1 MAFCRLFVCNIVVLC
16 VIHNSVG
23 SALLV
28 LTVDGHTR
36 ASMRGTSDSTVPAL
50 FLCYILPCLC
60 GNWGSKVHFMK
71 KFNLK
76 LLLSTIALLCST
88 LASAHDF
95 EVDGIFYNII
105 DESAKTVEVTFKG
118 SKQNSYSNEYS
129 GEVVV
134 PEIVEYHGYAYTV
147 TAIGDEAFCYCGSL
161 TSVKL
166 PNTILGIGN
175 YAFCHTSIADI
186 VIPAS
191 VESLGNFALS
201 TIGGLSKLEIPSNVT
216 RIGIGAFE
224 SSLYKSTKP
233 LIYIGH
239 GVQTV
244 SERAVASN
252 DNGLNTV
259 YLGSNITD
267 INIAAFSDNIGIT
280 KVYCMA
286 STPPAVSTSYLSYYG
301 DNTNMY
307 SNSDVVLY
315 VPYGTRENYHT
326 APFWGKFPSIVELDY
341 FVVDGISY
349 RVVSE
354 VTATCEVTFDGATY
368 DEFTQEYVGDIVVPS
383 TITWGGKKYT
393 VTSVGDNA
401 FRGCTSLASITLPS
415 SVTSIGEYAFYD
427 CENLTKV
434 VLPSSIESI
443 GAYAFSG
450 ATRNIK
456 DLYTFAMQPAHLF
469 ASTFYTSLYSN
480 ATLYVPY
487 NSAALYKSAD
497 YWKDFADIDEL
508 GYFEANGFYYSVS
521 SAANFACE
529 IVKSA
534 VEYSGDVKIPASAVY
549 NGTTYTVTGIGEE
562 AFCDLASVTS
572 VTIPESVTYIGSKA
586 FAGCLGIKTL
596 TIPEN
601 VVSVGDLAFYG
612 CMGVDSIVS
621 KALIAPRISELT
633 FAGLPGNVKLNCPYE
648 ADYSSW
654 YPYFTVQGGSPSAG
668 NSTISFSSNDG
679 LPGERVGNHNIWE
692 SPLCYFDTSMQR
704 IRFTVLESNRG
715 STSENL
721 YNGFPLVAIS
731 EIELYDMNGTKI
743 AYSTESV
750 TTNSLATNEGSL
762 SALCDGDYSTY
773 YHSTWKAGSGSVPDD
788 YVYIDVVLPYAL
800 NSIKIKMVGRDLAKY
815 DNDLL
820 PVSMVV
826 SCDAGS
832 RTIEE
837 GCCGDSAFWSIC
849 NGTLLITGSG
859 VVSSTPW
866 SSRSGG
872 VKNVVVEEGITI
884 LPAYIFN
891 NYINLQCVSL
901 PSTLTM
907 IGNEAF
913 KGCSNLASV
922 ITAATVVPSLGS
934 DVFDGISENAI
945 LTIPTGSDYSSWEQY
960 FSAFKGNN
968 GEALKVLLADA
979 QVLLDN
985 SVEGDNVGEYVKGS
999 KAALQAVIND
1009 VSANL
1014 SDSMLDKDVE
1024 LFTNQINAAVE
1035 IFKQRVNV
1043 KCTNSIKLDNIK
1055 TRAGKQ
1061 EVVSV
1066 YLNNVAE
1073 ITGLQFDV
1081 FLPDGVT
1088 FAIDDDGYE
1097 LIELVTERTTV
1108 RKHTFENT
1116 VQSDGSM
1123 RILCYSNSNAIFS
1136 GNNGAVLSMT
1146 LNVAEEMAEGDY
1158 VVDIKNIVLTE
1169 SGGTTK
1175 YEIPII
1181 SSYIA
1186 VESHIMGDI
1195 NGDGSIDVADISG
1208 LVSIILGTDAQA
1220 VNVKAADINNDG
1232 SIDVADISGIVS
1244 VILGVKETSS
1254 EIAKTKLATRA
1265 AVEGN
1270 TLFIEPFVISAGE
1283 EKEIEVLMSNPGDAF
1298 TGLQFDFVLPEGIEV
1313 VTDDDYYLIDLGSR
1327 TNTRKHVSPE
1337 ASVQEDGSLRVLTY
1351 SNKNE
1356 LFKGES
1362 GDVLVITVKAADN
1375 LDDGCYELKLK
1386 NIVLSRADGTKD
1398 TPADTTAIITVGE
1411 NVTGVDDVLVDVN
1424 KADNVIYDLSGR
1436 AVENPTKGFYISNGK
1451 KIIVR

>member
-1 MAFCRLFVCNIVVLC
+1 MNMKKRCINFLLPLMVLFC
-16 VIHNSVG
+16 
-23 SALLV
+23 
-28 LTVDGHTR
+28 
-36 ASMRGTSDSTVPAL
+36 STVASAYD
-50 FLCYILPCLC
+50 F
-60 GNWGSKVHFMK
+60 
-71 KFNLK
+71 KFN
-76 LLLSTIALLCST
+76 
-88 LASAHDF
+88 
-95 EVDGIFYNII
+95 GIYYNITN
-105 DESAKTVEVTFKG
+105 DDLKTVEVTNDG
-118 SKQNSYSNEYS
+118 DTPSSNNYS
-129 GEVVV
+129 GDVVIPQTV
-134 PEIVEYHGYAYTV
+134 VYHGYTYNV
-147 TAIGDEAFCYCGSL
+147 T
-161 TSVKL
+161 
-166 PNTILGIGN
+166 GIGN
-175 YAFCHTSIADI
+175 NAFENSF
-186 VIPAS
+186 VKSVQIPAS
-191 VESLGNFALS
+191 VTYINNAAFRNCKYLVYL
-201 TIGGLSKLEIPSNVT
+201 TIPNNVT
-216 RIGIGAFE
+216 CIGERICE
-224 SSLYKSTKP
+224 NTLTYRSSAYGNPYYAETDLGKV
-233 LIYIGH
+233 YIGH
-239 GVQTV
+239 GVTNV
-244 SERAVASN
+244 EYYSFPVAI
-252 DNGLNTV
+252 DNSTLTSV
-259 YLGSNITD
+259 YFGANVKS
-267 INIAAFSDNIGIT
+267 IGHSSFTRCVGIK
-280 KVYCMA
+280 KVYSM
-286 STPPAVSTSYLSYYG
+286 SVIPPYNSGNTLLSE
-301 DNTNMY
+301 NNA
-307 SNSDVVLY
+307 VLY
-315 VPYGTRENYHT
+315 VPFGTKDAYH
-326 APFWGKFPSIVELDY
+326 ASSFWTTFSNIVETDC
-341 FVVDGISY
+341 FVVDGITYKITSD
-349 RVVSE
+349 VA
-354 VTATCEVTFDGATY
+354 ATCEVTFAGSSYA
-368 DEFTQEYVGDIVVPS
+368 EFTNEYIGDIKIPKSVMHLDKMYYVTGIGNSAFSGCNGLLNIEMPNTIDYIGDSAFNGCTGLKKLNLPSSIKNIGVDAFLGVTNVNEVNALMPIPAEISLSSFDNGIYNTASLTVPFGTMSAYKENVGWNKFINIKELDCFEVSGMFFKVMSVENSTCELVEPLGEYSGDIEIPASVVYS
-383 TITWGGKKYT
+383 GITYT
-393 VTSVGDNA
+393 VKGVGNGAFNA
-401 FRGCTSLASITLPS
+401 AG
-415 SVTSIGEYAFYD
+415 SVTSI
-427 CENLTKV
+427 
-434 VLPSSIESI
+434 
-443 GAYAFSG
+443 
-450 ATRNIK
+450 
-456 DLYTFAMQPAHLF
+456 
-469 ASTFYTSLYSN
+469 
-480 ATLYVPY
+480 
-487 NSAALYKSAD
+487 
-497 YWKDFADIDEL
+497 
-508 GYFEANGFYYSVS
+508 
-521 SAANFACE
+521 
-529 IVKSA
+529 
-534 VEYSGDVKIPASAVY
+534 KIPS
-549 NGTTYTVTGIGEE
+549 
-562 AFCDLASVTS
+562 
-572 VTIPESVTYIGSKA
+572 SVTYIGSKA

-692 SPLCYFDTSMQR
+692 SPLCYFDTPMQR
-704 IRFTVLESNRG
+704 IRFTVLESNHG

-731 EIELYDMNGTKI
+731 ELEFYDMNGTRI

-762 SALCDGDYSTY
+762 SALCDGDYSTF
-773 YHSTWKAGSGSVPDD
+773 YHSTWQAGSGSIPND
-788 YVYIDVVLPYAL
+788 YVYIDVVLPYSL
-800 NSIKIKMVGRDLAKY
+800 NSIKIKMVGRDLTKY
-815 DNDLL
+815 PNDLL

-826 SCDAGS
+826 SCDAGAFKEAS
-832 RTIEE
+832 
-837 GCCGDSAFWSIC
+837 CGDSAFWSIC

-866 SSRSGG
+866 SSFPNNIR
-872 VKNVVVEEGITI
+872 NVVIDEGITTI
-884 LPAYIFN
+884 PAYAFKECTNLRTVFLSSTVAEIF
-891 NYINLQCVSL
+891 
-901 PSTLTM
+901 T
-907 IGNEAF
+907 EAF
-913 KGCSNLASV
+913 SGCSNLSSV
-922 ITAATVVPSLGS
+922 ITAATESPSLGKN
-934 DVFDGISENAI
+934 VFAGISENAI
-945 LTIPTGSDYSSWEQY
+945 LTIPAGSDYSSWEQY

-968 GEALKVLLADA
+968 GEAIKALEVLLADA

-985 SVEGDNVGEYVKGS
+985 SVEGDNVGEYVRGS

-1043 KCTNSIKLDNIK
+1043 KYTNSIKLDNIK

-1116 VQSDGSM
+1116 VQPDGSM

-1424 KADNVIYDLSGR
+1424 KTDHVIYDLSGR